1 MAEPG
6 IAQSSP
12 GTSQSVRGRIAG
24 YAGDALA
31 AALNGLTAAGFEVA
45 LSDRNETEMPDE
57 PLVWRQAFSIGS
69 GAVLW
74 LIAGKNLWEAVG
86 QMILGGAGIESATDE
101 DCRSTWLEIAG
112 QTMSGLASAMT
123 ADLGGETKNQGREVL
138 ATDGARD
145 AEIPGDQTPDAILE
159 VRNSVEIWHVRIAW
173 TNQFGQ
179 ACTGPATSDMQR
191 AKQAMGAG
199 SHEGVTSKTLDLLL
213 DVALPVSVSFGKT
226 SLQIREVLKLNT
238 GSVVE
243 LDRLVSEP
251 VEVIVNNCVIAR
263 GEVVVVDGNYGV
275 RVIHLASRADRLR
288 SGMSEASSRLGGGA
302 R

>member
-1 MAEPG
+1 MAEPVT
-6 IAQSSP
+6 ALS
-12 GTSQSVRGRIAG
+12 TRGRIAG
-24 YAGDALA
+24 YAADALA

-45 LSDRNETEMPDE
+45 LSDRNDTEIPDE
-57 PLVWRQAFSIGS
+57 PLVWRQVFSIGQ

-74 LIAGKNLWEAVG
+74 LIAGKELWEAVG
-86 QMILGGAGIESATDE
+86 QMILSGAGIDSATDE

-112 QTMSGLASAMT
+112 QAMGGVAGAMT
-123 ADLGGETKNQGREVL
+123 ADQGHEVL
-138 ATDGARD
+138 ATDGAQA
-145 AEIPGDQTPDAILE
+145 AEIPGDDTPDAILE
-159 VRNSVEIWHVRIAW
+159 VRNSVEIWRVRIAW
-173 TNQFGQ
+173 TDQFAQ
-179 ACTGPATSDMQR
+179 ACTGPADRSSGSR
-191 AKQAMGAG
+191 ALQAPGAVA
-199 SHEGVTSKTLDLLL
+199 HEAVTSKTLDLLL

-251 VEVIVNNCVIAR
+251 VDVIVNNCVIAR

-288 SGMSEASSRLGGGA
+288 SGMSEASSRMGGGA

>member
-6 IAQSSP
+6 TAQSI
-12 GTSQSVRGRIAG
+12 RGRIAG

-31 AALNGLTAAGFEVA
+31 AALNGLTSAGFEVA
-45 LSDRNETEMPDE
+45 LSDRNDTEKPDE
-57 PLVWRQAFSIGS
+57 PLVWRQAFSLAPGS
-69 GAVLW
+69 VLW
-74 LIAGKNLWEAVG
+74 LIAGKDLWEAVG
-86 QMILGGAGIESATDE
+86 QMILGGAGIDSATDE

-112 QTMSGLASAMT
+112 QTMGGIASAIT
-123 ADLGGETKNQGREVL
+123 AEQDREVL
-138 ATDGARD
+138 ATDGA
-145 AEIPGDQTPDAILE
+145 EEGEMPGEQMPEANSPQSVLLE

-179 ACTGPATSDMQR
+179 ACTGPAIR
-191 AKQAMGAG
+191 ALEAG
-199 SHEGVTSKTLDLLL
+199 GVVAHEGNTSKTLDLLL

-275 RVIHLASRADRLR
+275 RVLHLASRADRLR
-288 SGMSEASSRLGGGA
+288 SGMGETSSRLGGAA

>member
-1 MAEPG
+1 MAEAG
-6 IAQSSP
+6 IARSM
-12 GTSQSVRGRIAG
+12 RGRIAA
-24 YAGDALA
+24 YAGDALT
-31 AALNGLTAAGFEVA
+31 AALNGLTGAGFQVV
-45 LSDRNETEMPDE
+45 LSDRREMEKAEE
-57 PLVWRQAFSIGS
+57 PLVWRQPFSLAD

-74 LIAGKNLWEAVG
+74 LIAGKDVWEAVG
-86 QMILGGAGIESATDE
+86 QMVLGGGAGAAASDE
-101 DCRSTWLEIAG
+101 DCQSTWREIAS
-112 QTMSGLASAMT
+112 QTMSGKA
-123 ADLGGETKNQGREVL
+123 REVS
-138 ATDGARD
+138 AEFGYDVVAKDGD
-145 AEIPGDQTPDAILE
+145 PSGEIPGSQTADAVLE
-159 VRNSVEIWHVRIAW
+159 FRNSVQIWHVRIAW
-173 TNQFGQ
+173 TSELAQAFAGQ
-179 ACTGPATSDMQR
+179 ARTSQQLPGSAGGSAT
-191 AKQAMGAG
+191 
-199 SHEGVTSKTLDLLL
+199 HEPVTSKTLDLLL

-288 SGMSEASSRLGGGA
+288 SGMGEAQSRLGVSG

>member
-6 IAQSSP
+6 TALSSPGSAQSS
-12 GTSQSVRGRIAG
+12 RDRIAG
-24 YAGDALA
+24 YVGDALA
-31 AALNGLTAAGFEVA
+31 AALNGLTDAGFEVV
-45 LSDRNETEMPDE
+45 LSDRGDTEMPDE
-57 PLVWRQAFSIGS
+57 PLVWRQAFSPGP

-86 QMILGGAGIESATDE
+86 QMILGGAGIDSATDE

-112 QTMSGLASAMT
+112 QTMGGVASAMT
-123 ADLGGETKNQGREVL
+123 ADQGREVS
-138 ATDGARD
+138 ATDGAQD
-145 AEIPGDQTPDAILE
+145 AEIPGDHTADAILE
-159 VRNSVEIWHVRIAW
+159 VRNSVEIWHVRFAW
-173 TNQFGQ
+173 TSQFGQ
-179 ACTGPATSDMQR
+179 ACAGPAPKALEAT
-191 AKQAMGAG
+191 GAG

-288 SGMSEASSRLGGGA
+288 SGMSEASSRLGGGG